1 MPTDSTEQIVRESPE
16 VEAWKMGL
24 YGSALDYIRNLQ
36 SQGIQLPTQAIAG
49 LSAEQQGAG
58 QMLRS
63 GLGVYEP
70 YIMGGLGAV
79 RGGQAAISES
89 AMPMMQ
95 QAYGAYGRG
104 MDTLGDAERLSG
116 ATRGQPYQYQQQ
128 AMRGITDAMGGARRG
143 TAGGISALRGLQDYS
158 RMLGQQGQAG
168 MQGLSRASQA
178 TGMAGRGAI
187 QGLAGR
193 SAAAGMQGQRGLQ
206 DMAGRSY
213 GVGEYG
219 RAGMEGMAGRSLG
232 AAERGIAALGGTGER
247 YDPRSAK
254 EFYDPYMQDVI
265 DAEQAEIDRLGLK
278 QSRRAQAGATS
289 AGAFG
294 GSRAQIQ
301 QSEIGRNV
309 LEQQARTGAGLRSQG
324 YQQAQQAAMGA
335 FEQSQQRRQQAASMM
350 GQMGLAGAGQA
361 GQQLGQAAQFGLAG
375 AGQAGQQLGQAAQ
388 LGLSGYGQEAQQAA
402 LAAQTGLAGLGQ
414 AGQQRGQGIQFGMA
428 GAAQSGQQAAQASQ
442 LAQALGQMGLGAA
455 GQRGQLGLQYGQLGQ
470 ADVQQLMQLGAQRGQ
485 MGQGIGA
492 LAGQTGQLGGR
503 LAAMGGQQAQ
513 LGQMM
518 QQSNLADVSALMNL
532 GNMTQQQAQN
542 VLNSQYQAQMNAYQ
556 QPFKEY
562 AFLSDM
568 TKALPSSQYAMF
580 QSSSPSP
587 SWFQQGAGAAA
598 GIAGLAGGF
607 GGGGGGGG
615 QF

>member
-1 MPTDSTEQIVRESPE
+1 MADNTSTEQIVRESPK
-16 VEAWKMGL
+16 VEAYKLGL

-36 SQGIQLPTQAIAG
+36 AQGIQLPTQAVAG
-49 LSAEQQGAG
+49 LSAEQMGAG

-63 GLGVYEP
+63 GLGAYEP

-89 AMPMMQ
+89 ALPMMQ

-104 MDTLGDAERLSG
+104 MDTLSDAERLSG
-116 ATRGQPYQYQQQ
+116 ATRGLPYQYQQQ

-158 RMLGQQGQAG
+158 RILGQQGQAG
-168 MQGLSRASQA
+168 MEGLSRASQA

-193 SAAAGMQGQRGLQ
+193 SAAAGMQGQLGLQ
-206 DMAGRSY
+206 SMAGRSI
-213 GVGEYG
+213 
-219 RAGMEGMAGRSLG
+219 G
-232 AAERGIAALGGTGER
+232 AAERGISALGGTGER

-254 EFYDPYMQDVI
+254 EFYDPYLKDVI
-265 DAEQAEIDRLGLK
+265 EAEQAEIDRLGLK

-294 GSRAQIQ
+294 GSRAAIQ

-335 FEQSQQRRQQAASMM
+335 FEQSQRRRQQAAQMM

-361 GQQLGQAAQFGLAG
+361 GQQLGQAAQLGLA
-375 AGQAGQQLGQAAQ
+375 
-388 LGLSGYGQEAQQAA
+388 GYGQEAQQAA

-470 ADVQQLMQLGAQRGQ
+470 ADVQQLMQMGAQRGQ

-542 VLNSQYQAQMNAYQ
+542 VLNSQYAAQMNAYQ

-562 AFLSDM
+562 GFLADL
-568 TKALPSSQYAMF
+568 TKALPSSQSAMF
-580 QSSSPSP
+580 QQSSPSP
-587 SWFQQGAGAAA
+587 SWFQQGAGLAT
-598 GIAGLAGGF
+598 GIAGMTGGF
-607 GGGGGGGG
+607 RGGG
-615 QF
+615 F

>member
-1 MPTDSTEQIVRESPE
+1 MADNTSTEQIVRESPK
-16 VEAWKMGL
+16 VEAYKLGL

-36 SQGIQLPTQAIAG
+36 AQGIQLPTQAVAG
-49 LSAEQQGAG
+49 LSAEQMGAG

-63 GLGVYEP
+63 GLGAYEP

-89 AMPMMQ
+89 ALPMMQ

-116 ATRGQPYQYQQQ
+116 ATRGLPYQYQQQ

-158 RMLGQQGQAG
+158 RILGQQGQAG
-168 MQGLSRASQA
+168 MEGLSRASQA

-193 SAAAGMQGQRGLQ
+193 SAAAGMQGQLGLQ
-206 DMAGRSY
+206 SMAGRSI
-213 GVGEYG
+213 
-219 RAGMEGMAGRSLG
+219 G
-232 AAERGIAALGGTGER
+232 AAERGISALGGTGER

-254 EFYDPYMQDVI
+254 EFYDPYLKDVI
-265 DAEQAEIDRLGLK
+265 EAEQAEIDRLGLK

-294 GSRAQIQ
+294 GSRAAIQ

-335 FEQSQQRRQQAASMM
+335 FEQSQRRRQQAAQMM

-361 GQQLGQAAQFGLAG
+361 GQQLGQAAQLGLA
-375 AGQAGQQLGQAAQ
+375 
-388 LGLSGYGQEAQQAA
+388 GYGQEAQQAA

-470 ADVQQLMQLGAQRGQ
+470 ADVQQLMQMAGQRGQ
-485 MGQGIGA
+485 MGQGLGA

-542 VLNSQYQAQMNAYQ
+542 VLNSQYQAQMNAYH

-562 AFLSDM
+562 GFLADM

-580 QSSSPSP
+580 QQSSPSP

-607 GGGGGGGG
+607 GGGGGGGFSG
-615 QF
+615 

>member
-1 MPTDSTEQIVRESPE
+1 MPTDTTEQIVREAPE
-16 VEAWKMGL
+16 VEAYKMGL

-36 SQGIQLPTQAIAG
+36 AQGIQLPTQAVAG
-49 LSAEQQGAG
+49 LSAEQMGAG

-63 GLGVYEP
+63 GLGAYEP

-89 AMPMMQ
+89 ALPMMQ

-104 MDTLGDAERLSG
+104 MDTLSDAERLSG
-116 ATRGQPYQYQQQ
+116 ATRGLPYQYQQQ

-158 RMLGQQGQAG
+158 RILGQQGQAG
-168 MQGLSRASQA
+168 MEGLSRASQA

-193 SAAAGMQGQRGLQ
+193 SIGAAMEGQRGLQ

-232 AAERGIAALGGTGER
+232 AAERGIQALGGTGER

-254 EFYDPYMQDVI
+254 EFYDPYLKDVI
-265 DAEQAEIDRLGLK
+265 EAEQAEIDRLGLK

-294 GSRAQIQ
+294 GSRAAIQ

-335 FEQSQQRRQQAASMM
+335 FEQSQRRRQQAAQMM

-361 GQQLGQAAQFGLAG
+361 GQQLGQAAQLGLA
-375 AGQAGQQLGQAAQ
+375 
-388 LGLSGYGQEAQQAA
+388 GYGQEAQQAA
-402 LAAQTGLAGLGQ
+402 QAAQLGLAGLGQ

-470 ADVQQLMQLGAQRGQ
+470 ADVQQLMQMAGQRAQ

-542 VLNSQYQAQMNAYQ
+542 VLNAQYQAQMNAYQ
-556 QPFKEY
+556 QPFREY
-562 AFLSDM
+562 GFLADM
-568 TKALPSSQYAMF
+568 TKALPSSQSAMF

-587 SWFQQGAGAAA
+587 SWFQQGAGLAT
-598 GIAGLAGGF
+598 GVAGLMGGF
-607 GGGGGGGG
+607 RGGG
-615 QF
+615 F

>member
-1 MPTDSTEQIVRESPE
+1 MPTDTSTSTQTVREAPA
-16 VEAWKMGL
+16 VEAYKLGL
-24 YGSALDYIRNLQ
+24 YGSAADYIRSLQ
-36 SQGIQLPTQAIAG
+36 EQGIQLPTQAVAG
-49 LSAEQQGAG
+49 LSAEQLGAG

-104 MDTLGDAERLSG
+104 LGTLSDAERLSG
-116 ATRGQPYQYQQQ
+116 ATRGLPYQYQQQ

-143 TAGGISALRGLQDYS
+143 TAGGIGALRGLQDYS
-158 RMLGQQGQAG
+158 RILGQQGQAG

-193 SAAAGMQGQRGLQ
+193 SAAAGMQGQLGLQ
-206 DMAGRSY
+206 
-213 GVGEYG
+213 
-219 RAGMEGMAGRSLG
+219 GMAGRSIG
-232 AAERGIAALGGTGER
+232 AAERGISALGGTGER

-254 EFYDPYMQDVI
+254 EFYDPYLQDVI
-265 DAEQAEIDRLGLK
+265 QAEQAEIDRLGLQ
-278 QSRRAQAGATS
+278 QSRRAQTGATS

-294 GSRAQIQ
+294 GSRAAIQ

-335 FEQSQQRRQQAASMM
+335 FEQSQRRRQQAAQMM

-361 GQQLGQAAQFGLAG
+361 GQQLGQAAQLGLA
-375 AGQAGQQLGQAAQ
+375 
-388 LGLSGYGQEAQQAA
+388 GYGQEAQQAA
-402 LAAQTGLAGLGQ
+402 QAAQLGLAGLGQ
-414 AGQQRGQGIQFGMA
+414 AGQQRAQGIQMGLA
-428 GAAQSGQQAAQASQ
+428 GAAQSGQQAGQASQ

-470 ADVQQLMQLGAQRGQ
+470 ADVQQLMQMAAQRGQ
-485 MGQGIGA
+485 MGQGLGA

-518 QQSNLADVSALMNL
+518 QQSNLADVSALMNQ

-542 VLNSQYQAQMNAYQ
+542 VLNAQYQAQMNAYQ

-562 AFLSDM
+562 GFLADL
-568 TKALPSSQYAMF
+568 TKALPSSQYSML
-580 QSSSPSP
+580 QQTSPSP
-587 SWFQQGAGAAA
+587 GWLQQGAGLAT
-598 GIAGLAGGF
+598 GIAGLTGGF

-615 QF
+615 WFG